1 MAMRFVK
8 GYLLPRLVQYVL
20 VVFFG
25 ITAVFFIIR
34 IAPIDPVQEMIS
46 QLQSWGTTMDPVAV
60 ERIVATLRELY
71 GLEGSLLDQYVSL
84 WKRIFTFD
92 FGPSYFQFPTPVS
105 KLIRMYF
112 PWTAGLLLTTMLLQ
126 WILGNVLGGIAGYFS
141 QSRWSKFLDMAV
153 MVIRPLPHYIVGL
166 LFLILFGYV
175 WRLFPIGRGFGFGR
189 QAVFE
194 LRFIL
199 DVLRHSFLPALT
211 IVILGGAVW
220 FQQMKLLVQ
229 NVKNEDFVQY
239 AKWGGV
245 RDGRIVFR
253 YVIPNAMLPQI
264 TQLALLLGQIFGGML
279 IIEIVFSYPGMG
291 TLLYNAIL
299 RGDYNLI
306 MAITTMSILLIST
319 TVLIVDLLY
328 PLFDPRIRYR

>member
-1 MAMRFVK
+1 MRFVK
-8 GYLLPRLVQYVL
+8 EYLFPRLVQYVL
-20 VVFFG
+20 VIFFG

-34 IAPIDPVQEMIS
+34 IAPVDPVLKMITE
-46 QLQSWGTTMDPVAV
+46 LQAWGTTLDPAAV
-60 ERIVATLRELY
+60 ERTTAILRELY

-105 KLIRMYF
+105 ELIRIHL
-112 PWTAGLLLTTMLLQ
+112 PWTVGLLLTTTLLQ
-126 WILGNVLGGIAGYFS
+126 WVLGNVLGGITGYFS
-141 QSRWSKFLDMAV
+141 QRRWSKFLDMVV
-153 MVIRPLPHYIVGL
+153 MVIRPWPHYIVGL
-166 LFLILFGYV
+166 LLLILFGYV
-175 WRLFPIGRGFGFGR
+175 WKLFPIGRGFGFGR
-189 QAVFE
+189 KAAFGFE
-194 LRFIL
+194 FIL
-199 DVLRHSFLPALT
+199 EVLRHSFLPALT
-211 IVILGGAVW
+211 IVILGGTVW

-245 RDGRIVFR
+245 RDWRIVFR

-264 TQLALLLGQIFGGML
+264 TQLALLLGTLFSGML
-279 IIEIVFSYPGMG
+279 IIEMVFSYPGMG
-291 TLLYNAIL
+291 SLLYNAIV

-319 TVLIVDLLY
+319 TVLIMDLLY

>member
-1 MAMRFVK
+1 MF
-8 GYLLPRLVQYVL
+8 

-25 ITAVFFIIR
+25 ITAVFLIIR
-34 IAPIDPVQEMIS
+34 IAPIDPVEEMIAE
-46 QLQSWGTTMDPVAV
+46 LQAWGTTMDPAAV
-60 ERIVATLRELY
+60 ERTVATLRELY
-71 GLEGSLLDQYVSL
+71 GLEGSLLDQYFSL
-84 WKRIFTFD
+84 WKRMFTFD

-105 KLIRMYF
+105 ELIRTYL
-112 PWTAGLLLTTMLLQ
+112 PWTMGLLLTTTFLQ
-126 WILGNVLGGIAGYFS
+126 WILGNIFGGIAGYFS
-141 QSRWSKFLDMAV
+141 QRRWSKSLDMAI
-153 MVIRPLPHYIVGL
+153 MVIRPVPHYIVGL
-166 LFLILFGYV
+166 LFLILFGYI

-189 QAVFE
+189 QVVFN

-211 IVILGGAVW
+211 IVILGGALW

-239 AKWGGV
+239 AKSGGV

-253 YVIPNAMLPQI
+253 YVLPNAMLPQI
-264 TQLALLLGQIFGGML
+264 TQLALLLGQVFGGML

-291 TLLYNAIL
+291 SLLYSAIL

-319 TVLIVDLLY
+319 AALIVDLLY